1 MKFAVLTSGGD
12 APGMNAAIRAITR
25 RALGLGHQVCAIHYG
40 YKGLLEENILPLL
53 ARDVGGILE
62 FGGTILRSSRSEDF
76 KKPEYKKVAADIL
89 CKHNIDVVIA
99 IGGNGSQAGLHGLA
113 LEGIRTIGVPSTI
126 DNDLVGTDST
136 IGFDSAVNT
145 SVWAIDK
152 IRTTATSHERT
163 FIVEVMGRD
172 SGFLAL
178 HSGIACGADSI
189 LIPEIPVDLNKVA
202 SGVIQSRDK
211 KKHHHVIV
219 LAEGAGHAKWL
230 AYEVCERTGI
240 SPYISVLGYIQRGGS
255 PTAFDRMHA
264 STLGVAA
271 VEMALEGKNDCVVG
285 IINGLLTCTP
295 STEVVGKL
303 KKPSDNLM
311 SLALQLHD

>member
-12 APGMNAAIRAITR
+12 APGMNAAVRAITR
-25 RALGLGHQVCAIHYG
+25 KALGLGHQVCAIRYG
-40 YKGLLEENILPLL
+40 YKGLLEENISPLL

-76 KKPEYKKVAADIL
+76 KKPEYKKIAADIL
-89 CKHNIDVVIA
+89 RKHGIDVVIA
-99 IGGNGSQAGLHGLA
+99 IGGNGSQTGLHSLA
-113 LEGIRTIGVPSTI
+113 LEGVRTIGVPSTI
-126 DNDLVGTDST
+126 DNDLIGTDNT

-178 HSGIACGADSI
+178 YSGIACGADSI

-240 SPYISVLGYIQRGGS
+240 APYISVLGYIQRGGS
-255 PTAFDRMHA
+255 PTAFDRIHA
-264 STLGVAA
+264 STLGAAA
-271 VEMALEGKNDCVVG
+271 VELALEGKNDCVVG
-285 IINGLLTCTP
+285 IIDGILTCTP
-295 STEVVGKL
+295 ATEVVGKL

>member
-12 APGMNAAIRAITR
+12 APGMNAAVRAVTR
-25 RALGLGHQVCAIHYG
+25 RALGLGHEVFAIRYG
-40 YKGLLEENILPLL
+40 YKGLLEENIEPLE

-76 KKPEYKKVAADIL
+76 KKPEYKKIAADIL
-89 CKHNIDVVIA
+89 RKHGIDVVIA
-99 IGGNGSQAGLHGLA
+99 IGGNGSQAGLHSLA
-113 LEGIRTIGVPSTI
+113 QEGIHTIGVPSTI
-126 DNDLVGTDST
+126 DNDLVGTDDT

-178 HSGIACGADSI
+178 YSGIACGADFI

-202 SGVIQSRDK
+202 SGVIKSRDK

-219 LAEGAGHAKWL
+219 MAEGVGHAKWL

-240 SPYISVLGYIQRGGS
+240 NPYVSVLGYIQRGGS
-255 PTAFDRMHA
+255 PTAFDRIHA
-264 STLGVAA
+264 STLGTAA
-271 VEMALEGKNDCVVG
+271 VELALEGKNDCIVG
-285 IINGLLTCTP
+285 IIGGKLTTT
-295 STEVVGKL
+295 SASEVVGKL
-303 KKPSDNLM
+303 KKPNDSMLE
-311 SLALQLHD
+311 LAYQLHD

>member
-12 APGMNAAIRAITR
+12 APGMNAAVRAITR
-25 RALGLGHQVCAIHYG
+25 KALGLGHEVCAIHYG
-40 YKGLLEENILPLL
+40 YKGLLEENITPLL

-76 KKPEYKKVAADIL
+76 KKLEYKKIAADIL
-89 CKHNIDVVIA
+89 RKHGIDVVIA
-99 IGGNGSQAGLHGLA
+99 IGGNGSQAGLHSLA
-113 LEGIRTIGVPSTI
+113 LEGVRTIGVPSTI

-178 HSGIACGADSI
+178 YSGIACGADSI

-230 AYEVCERTGI
+230 AYEVNERTGI
-240 SPYISVLGYIQRGGS
+240 TPYVSVLGYIQRGGP
-255 PTAFDRMHA
+255 PTAFDRIHA
-264 STLGVAA
+264 STLGAAA

-285 IINGLLTCTP
+285 IIDGKLTCTP
-295 STEVVGKL
+295 ATEVVGKL